1 MTARTTG
8 SAEVTTTIDHADRRA
23 RLAERMDAA
32 GIDLMFLPPSADLE
46 YLTGMQRR
54 VPTFGNVGYAH
65 HWVAGA
71 LFAPGLE
78 PVFVL
83 PRMITE
89 FDLPEGAAGEMVT
102 VNETDDAEAIMR
114 AVLGRFGAVETLAMG
129 ERSWAQSVIGVSAL
143 VSPSSVVSAGPV
155 LNAMRRI
162 KSEPELALMTRACAL
177 VDEVMAAVEPKVIP
191 GVTELEL
198 AAEISYQMKL
208 GGSKTDSFDT
218 AVWSMGPLD
227 DRDATVRVS
236 TQPLRAGM
244 GVSFDFGC
252 VIDGYCSD
260 FGRTIHVAEPG
271 EEYVRVHELVM
282 AAQQAGLDAVRPGVT
297 AAQVHAATRGVIVEG
312 GFGDWFRHRTGH
324 CIGLD
329 VHELPYISEEDHTPL
344 EEGMTFTIEPSV
356 FWPGRVGVRV
366 EDVIACTADGGRKL
380 NEHPTTMV
388 IGG

>member
-1 MTARTTG
+1 MTMFDFAG
-8 SAEVTTTIDHADRRA
+8 RR
-23 RLAERMDAA
+23 RQLGEQMDAA

-71 LFAPGLE
+71 LFAPGLD

-89 FDLPEGAAGEMVT
+89 FDLPEGTSGEVVT
-102 VNETDDAEAIMR
+102 VNEMDEAESIMR
-114 AVLGRFGAVETLAMG
+114 SVLGRFGTVRTLAVG
-129 ERSWAQSVIGVSAL
+129 NRSWAQSVIEVSAL
-143 VSPSSVVSAGPV
+143 CAPSSVVSAEPIM
-155 LNAMRRI
+155 NRMRRR
-162 KSEPELALMTRACAL
+162 KSTQELELMTQACAL
-177 VDEVMAAVEPKVIP
+177 VDKVMAAIEKKVVP
-191 GVTELEL
+191 GITELEL
-198 AAEISYQMKL
+198 AAEISYQMKVN
-208 GGSKTDSFDT
+208 GSKTDSFDT

-244 GVSFDFGC
+244 GVSFDFGS
-252 VIDGYCSD
+252 VVHGYCSD
-260 FGRTIHVAEPG
+260 FGRTVHVGEPG

-282 AAQQAGLDAVRPGVT
+282 AAQQAGIDIVRPGVT
-297 AAQVHAATRGVIVEG
+297 AAEVHAATREVIVQG
-312 GFGDWFRHRTGH
+312 GYGNWFRHRTGH

-329 VHELPYISEEDHTPL
+329 VHELPYISEEDNTPL

-366 EDVIACTADGGRKL
+366 EDIVVCSADGVRKL
-380 NEHPTTMV
+380 NMHPTTMMV
-388 IGG
+388 GG